1 MVAPSAGGSTTQHA
15 VTIHFQYGS
24 TNLSELY
31 ALEDRLEQIISATG
45 TGELDG
51 HEIATDGSNGFL
63 YLYGPNADALVEAI
77 RPILEGC
84 QFMGGAEAGYPAHRA
99 NTTAIKP
106 YAWSQASG

>member
-1 MVAPSAGGSTTQHA
+1 MVAPLGGGSTIQHA

-51 HEIATDGSNGFL
+51 HEIAMDGSNGFL

-84 QFMGGAEAGYPAHRA
+84 QFMGDAELTKRYGTPGARESSEKLA
-99 NTTAIKP
+99 KK
-106 YAWSQASG
+106 